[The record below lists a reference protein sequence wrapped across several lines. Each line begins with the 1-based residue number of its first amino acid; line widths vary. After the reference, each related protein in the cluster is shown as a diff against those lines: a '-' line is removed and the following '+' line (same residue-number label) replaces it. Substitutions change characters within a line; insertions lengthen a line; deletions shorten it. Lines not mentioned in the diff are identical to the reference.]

1 MNQSLLIRY
10 FELKKL
16 PPDLRYLALK
26 QWEQE
31 VIINIQQR
39 RDSVTELSLV
49 VCSHR

>member
-26 QWEQE
+26 QWDHEAR
-31 VIINIQQR
+31 VNIQQR